1 MGLVGLKSMC
11 GEGCVPSGGSRKKLF
26 PGLSQLLEAAGIPW
40 LMAPS
45 STFTSSNGR
54 SCPSYISSL

>member
-11 GEGCVPSGGSRKKLF
+11 GQGCAPSGGSRKKLF

-40 LMAPS
+40 LPAPS
-45 STFTSSNGR
+45 SISTASNGR
-54 SCPSYISSL
+54 SCSSYLSSL